1 MVDSIAG
8 PTVGHAKR
16 REIDDSTPVIARFR
30 HAGKYNHNFT
40 TDFISIQASG
50 IGLGGKRIHH
60 NKMDIC
66 RPNDVSD
73 RGDASSNSAQ
83 KPNTLRKRLPT

>member
-60 NKMDIC
+60 NKMEEIAHLAF
-66 RPNDVSD
+66 P
-73 RGDASSNSAQ
+73 Q
-83 KPNTLRKRLPT
+83 KTPAIFQSISV